1 MCFMDTVVDWGVGA
15 ALARGWRSAHARD
28 DQPRGGVVGVA

>member
-1 MCFMDTVVDWGVGA
+1 MDS

-28 DQPRGGVVGVA
+28 DQPRGAGLWAWLEIVGFSLIQ